1 MTQFLKSYASLA
13 LIVTFS
19 VVGLSAVGSDAL
31 RCPNITLAQVAPK
44 QDGVL
49 EQKWCC
55 CGACCGWAVD
65 CGAIPGCSTC

>member
-1 MTQFLKSYASLA
+1 MTQVLTSYASHVLVV
-13 LIVTFS
+13 LFS
-19 VVGLSAVGSDAL
+19 VAGLTAVGSDAP
-31 RCPNITLAQVAPK
+31 RCQNITVAQLAPK